1 MSSLVSIGRIVKS
14 RGVKGE
20 FIVQPLTFSLERF
33 DGVARVYI
41 RVDDEIREFTIEYS
55 RPYGHS
61 IIIKLR
67 GINSPEDA
75 ATLRGG
81 QLMVPEEE
89 SPPLPEGVYYYYQI
103 IGLKVFT
110 VDGVYIG
117 EVTDIIETGSNDVY
131 VVGNGEKEYLI
142 PAIRDVIREID
153 IGKRRIIIF
162 PETGL
167 LE

>member
-1 MSSLVSIGRIVKS
+1 MDVEKEIKDIRENLKNKVSTQLIS
-14 RGVKGE
+14 E
-20 FIVQPLTFSLERF
+20 FRKDLEAKF
-33 DGVARVYI
+33 
-41 RVDDEIREFTIEYS
+41 DEIKEFTIEYS
-55 RPYGHS
+55 KPYGRTV
-61 IIIKLR
+61 IMKLR

-89 SPPLPEGVYYYYQI
+89 SPPLPDGVYYYYQI

-131 VVGNGEKEYLI
+131 VVRDGEKEYLI
-142 PAIRDVIREID
+142 PVIRDVIREID
-153 IGKRRIIIF
+153 IRKRRIIIS
-162 PETGL
+162 PEAGL

>member
-20 FIVQPLTFSLERF
+20 FIVLPLTFSPERF
-33 DGVARVYI
+33 DDISRVHI
-41 RVDDEIREFTIEYS
+41 KLDDEIKEFSIEYS
-55 RPYGHS
+55 RPYGRTV
-61 IIIKLR
+61 IMKLR

-75 ATLRGG
+75 AALRGG

-89 SPPLPEGVYYYYQI
+89 SPPLPAGVYYYYQI

-110 VDGVYIG
+110 VDGAYIG
-117 EVTDIIETGSNDVY
+117 RVTDIIETGSNDVY
-131 VVGNGEKEYLI
+131 VVREGEKEYLI
-142 PAIRDVIREID
+142 PVIKDVIRDID
-153 IGKRRIIIF
+153 IRNRRIIIS